1 MSATSQAQ
9 AGAAPTIVILGH
21 PVHHSVSPAMQ
32 GAAFAALGLPH
43 RVVAV
48 DVPPAE
54 LPAAIARFRSGEW
67 AGGNVTIPHKR
78 AVLALLDEVT
88 DTAALLGAANTIIN
102 RDGRLVGDNTDAAG
116 FTADLDLHAVD
127 PRGAPVLVFG
137 TGGSA
142 RAVAY
147 ALLQRGAAEV
157 RLLGR
162 NIAQGAQLAR
172 ELHAVTGGR
181 LINFAWTP
189 TDLGDASHGCVLA
202 VNCTPLGM
210 TPNIYTTPWFQVVP
224 FGGKPFIYDLVYN
237 PAQTLLLRQALSHGL
252 QCATGL
258 GMLVQQGALAFQ
270 RWTGSA
276 APVAIMRAAA
286 EAKLYA

>member
-1 MSATSQAQ
+1 MQAQ

-102 RDGRLVGDNTDAAG
+102 RGGRLVGDNTDAAG
-116 FTADLDLHAVD
+116 FTADLD
-127 PRGAPVLVFG
+127 
-137 TGGSA
+137 
-142 RAVAY
+142 
-147 ALLQRGAAEV
+147 
-157 RLLGR
+157 
-162 NIAQGAQLAR
+162 
-172 ELHAVTGGR
+172 
-181 LINFAWTP
+181 TP
-189 TDLGDASHGCVLA
+189 CG
-202 VNCTPLGM
+202 
-210 TPNIYTTPWFQVVP
+210 
-224 FGGKPFIYDLVYN
+224 
-237 PAQTLLLRQALSHGL
+237 
-252 QCATGL
+252 
-258 GMLVQQGALAFQ
+258 
-270 RWTGSA
+270 
-276 APVAIMRAAA
+276 
-286 EAKLYA
+286 